1 MILDIK
7 LKSTIGLLALLPQED
22 VFFIKAPV
30 RMTVDFSVS
39 SDLMD
44 YSVSDSC
51 RGMIVNFW
59 NFCHLMLSPIQR
71 CQLLETKCGWN
82 VNSTLTSWGFAWS
95 KVKSLVSLR
104 YLDPSTYTVKSYL
117 GNKFT
122 TAAKKFFS
130 INQPTN
136 LLHMLQLLALTR
148 PSSFQLD

>member
-1 MILDIK
+1 MDIK

-59 NFCHLMLSPIQR
+59 NFCHLMLSRIQR

-82 VNSTLTSWGFAWS
+82 VNSTLTSWGLAWS

-122 TAAKKFFS
+122 TAAKEFFS